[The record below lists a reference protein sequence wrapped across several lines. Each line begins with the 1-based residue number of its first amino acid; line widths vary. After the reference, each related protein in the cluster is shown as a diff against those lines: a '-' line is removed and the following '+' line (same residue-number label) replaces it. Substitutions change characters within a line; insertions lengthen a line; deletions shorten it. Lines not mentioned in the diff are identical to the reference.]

1 MTQNHGSGS
10 DAVKKE
16 CLGHKERSTAQ
27 RMAEPDEGIL
37 LVLTLPI
44 AQRMHH
50 LQYDLAE
57 LPPAVI
63 IS

>member
-1 MTQNHGSGS
+1 
-10 DAVKKE
+10 
-16 CLGHKERSTAQ
+16 
-27 RMAEPDEGIL
+27 MAEPDEGIL